1 MAKVRVTM
9 GTAYCGCRP
18 ESIEFEVDG
27 TATSS
32 EANEE
37 AEMRALEM
45 ACCDGFANYF
55 LSIEVVEDDE
65 DFEE

>member
-1 MAKVRVTM
+1 MAKVKVTM
-9 GTAYCGCRP
+9 GTAYCGCP
-18 ESIEFEVDG
+18 SESYEFVVDG
-27 TATSS
+27 TATSG

-45 ACCDGFANYF
+45 ACGGGFANYY